1 MRVFIVGAGEVGT
14 HIASALSREGH
25 DLVVVERD
33 KEKVRQLQS
42 QLDVLA
48 VRGDGCNARI
58 LETHGVER
66 ADLFFAVSNDDAANL
81 LCALTARKLGAPRC
95 VVRVGRPHHGSNPL
109 LKADPEILALYP
121 ERLVAAEIQG
131 LTRVPGASKAHFF
144 ADGKLCL
151 LKAPPDPSAPI
162 YGRPLRELQGPEGW
176 ILTGIRRGEQTIIP
190 RGDTRL
196 LDGDIIY
203 AVGRT
208 ETAHGFLSS
217 IGIESRPT
225 RRVVIAGGGHVGY
238 WLSRVLVKDH
248 VDVTVIQRGARRAF
262 DLAAE
267 VPEALV
273 LQGDATDPAM
283 LREAGVDEADY
294 FVAATQ
300 DTETNILSSLLAR
313 EMGARAEV
321 VLYHTPEFLDVL
333 NAVKI
338 DLPVSPRLMIAGRI
352 LRMVHRREI
361 ISLDVVEG
369 GDAEVVE
376 FKVPANAK
384 VLKRPLA
391 ELRFPKS
398 SIVGAVLRGKE
409 LFVPRGAFQ
418 FKAKDRALVFTLTDT
433 LPALE
438 KMFRE
443 R

>member
-1 MRVFIVGAGEVGT
+1 MKVFIVGAGEVGT
-14 HIASALSREGH
+14 HIASALCEEGH
-25 DLVVVERD
+25 DLVIIERD
-33 KEKVRQLQS
+33 QQKVRDLQA

-48 VRGDGCNARI
+48 VRGDGCNSQI
-58 LETHGVER
+58 LEAHGIER

-81 LCALTARKLGAPRC
+81 LAALTARRMGAPRC
-95 VVRVGRPHHGSNPL
+95 IVRVGRPYHGRNPL
-109 LKADPEILALYP
+109 LKADPEIQALYP
-121 ERLVAAEIQG
+121 ERLVAEEIQG
-131 LTRVPGASKAHFF
+131 LTRVPGATKAHFF
-144 ADGKLCL
+144 ADRKLAL
-151 LKAPPDPSAPI
+151 VKAQPAPTAPI
-162 YGRPLRELQGPEGW
+162 YGRALRELEGPEGW
-176 ILTGIRRGEQTIIP
+176 ILTGIRREETTIIP

-196 LDGDIIY
+196 EEGDLVY
-203 AVGRT
+203 AVGN
-208 ETAHGFLSS
+208 TATAQEFLAS
-217 IGIESRPT
+217 IGVDSRPT

-248 VDVTVIQRGARRAF
+248 IDVTVIQRGARRAF

-267 VPEALV
+267 VPEVLV

-294 FVAATQ
+294 FVSATQ

-313 EMGARAEV
+313 ELGAKREV
-321 VLYHTPEFLDVL
+321 VLYHKPEFLDVL
-333 NAVKI
+333 KAVKAA
-338 DLPVSPRLMIAGRI
+338 LPLSPRLMIAGRI

-361 ISLDVVEG
+361 VNLDVVEG

-376 FKVPANAK
+376 FKVPSNAK
-384 VLKRPLA
+384 VLKQPLA
-391 ELRFPKS
+391 QLSFPKS
-398 SIVGAVLRGKE
+398 SIVGAVLRGKD
-409 LFVPRGAFQ
+409 LFVPRGTFQ